1 MLLLNE
7 LKYSFF
13 SEVVQFYGLGFL
25 TVRSDVTNF
34 ITSGNKQNNI
44 WVKATINDFISFMK
58 VNFSYIIFMTNI
70 ICLKEA
76 VGLVH

>member
-13 SEVVQFYGLGFL
+13 SKVVQFYGLGFF

-70 ICLKEA
+70 CLKET

>member
-1 MLLLNE
+1 MNLNIP
-7 LKYSFF
+7 F
-13 SEVVQFYGLGFL
+13 SPKWVQFYGLGFL
-25 TVRSDVTNF
+25 KVRSDVTNF

-44 WVKATINDFISFMK
+44 GVKATINDFISFMK

>member
-7 LKYSFF
+7 LKYFFF
-13 SEVVQFYGLGFL
+13 SEVGTILWPRFSHSEIRCNQFYF
-25 TVRSDVTNF
+25 
-34 ITSGNKQNNI
+34 GNKQNNI

-70 ICLKEA
+70 ICLKGA

>member
-1 MLLLNE
+1 MNLNIPFF
-7 LKYSFF
+7 LKW
-13 SEVVQFYGLGFL
+13 VQFYGLGFL

-34 ITSGNKQNNI
+34 ITGGNKQNNI

-58 VNFSYIIFMTNI
+58 VNFSYIIFMTNV
-70 ICLKEA
+70 ICLKET

>member
-1 MLLLNE
+1 MNLNIPFS
-7 LKYSFF
+7 LKWI
-13 SEVVQFYGLGFL
+13 QFYGLGFL

>member
-1 MLLLNE
+1 MNLNIP
-7 LKYSFF
+7 F
-13 SEVVQFYGLGFL
+13 SPKWVQFYGRGFL
-25 TVRSDVTNF
+25 TVRSDVINF

-70 ICLKEA
+70 ICLKGA

>member
-1 MLLLNE
+1 MNLNTPFS
-7 LKYSFF
+7 LKW
-13 SEVVQFYGLGFL
+13 VQFYGLGFL

-70 ICLKEA
+70 ICLKGA